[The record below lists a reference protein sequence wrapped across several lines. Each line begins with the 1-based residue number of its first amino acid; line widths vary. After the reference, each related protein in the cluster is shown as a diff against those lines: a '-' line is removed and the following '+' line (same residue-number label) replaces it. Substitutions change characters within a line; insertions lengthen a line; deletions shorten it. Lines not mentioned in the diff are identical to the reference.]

1 MTKHTNH
8 IKSKSR
14 LELENELIDLSKQNG
29 KITEFVKIQKIII
42 GVLAGL
48 LVSGILLISDLV
60 YKNINLNSK
69 IKDTDIELKN
79 KKSELLD
86 LNNTLINNYSI
97 IENLKTDIILKFTK
111 ETILTDLA
119 KYDYIS
125 EREQKIIYNSV
136 IKYSDLYKINPLI
149 LYGILFTESTFKT
162 DIQHAKVNLIID
174 NKKIQTRAIGLGG
187 VVWEWW
193 SNDLKEN
200 NIAQTKSDLFDIDTN
215 INATAYIYTEMF
227 KRAKLKSARTQTESA
242 LMRYFGGEYKWYS
255 NRINSKIVQIINDML
270 LN

>member
-14 LELENELIDLSKQNG
+14 LEVENELIDLSKQNG
-29 KITEFVKIQKIII
+29 RISQISKFQKIII
-42 GVLAGL
+42 GVLIGIL
-48 LVSGILLISDLV
+48 ISGILIISDLIHMNNRLNSENN
-60 YKNINLNSK
+60 NIN
-69 IKDTDIELKN
+69 IELKN
-79 KKSELLD
+79 KNREISD
-86 LNNTLINNYSI
+86 LNNTLINNFSV
-97 IENLKTDIILKFTK
+97 IENLKSDIILKFTK
-111 ETILTDLA
+111 ETILTDLS

-125 EREQKIIYNSV
+125 PREQKIIYNSV
-136 IKYSDLYKINPLI
+136 IKYSDFYKINPLI

-193 SNDLKEN
+193 ANDLREN
-200 NIAQTKSDLFDIDTN
+200 NIAQTKSDLFDIETN

-227 KRAKLKSARTQTESA
+227 KRVKLKSARTQTESA

-255 NRINSKIVQIINDML
+255 DRINSKIVQIINDML